1 MKVGIG
7 LYRHMLNED
16 HFNFAKQCGC
26 SHAVV
31 HLVDYF
37 NQGHQPDKADQPIG
51 DGRGWG
57 YAGNSKK
64 MWETDELLRLKKQ
77 INRAGLEWEA
87 IENFDPADWHDI
99 LLDGPAKKRQT
110 EEIKRL
116 IRNVGKAGI
125 PIIGYNFSIA
135 GVCSRITGHF
145 ARGHA
150 LSVGMNG
157 TDERPVPNGMA
168 WNMIYNPKA
177 PPGTIEN
184 FSHETL
190 WERLENF
197 LNEIIPVAEEAGVV
211 MAAHPDD
218 PPVPVVRNTPR
229 LVYQPEMYRRLLNIS
244 SSKHNALE
252 FCLGTIAEMT
262 EGNVY
267 EATEQYA
274 DRMAYIHFRNVKG
287 KAPNYR
293 EVFLDEGD
301 IDMMKILRIL
311 KSKNFNG
318 VLIPDHTPQMTCP
331 GAWYAGMA
339 YALGY
344 IRAAVQVAV

>member
-116 IRNVGKAGI
+116 IRNVGKAGV

-168 WNMIYNPKA
+168 WNMIYNPKR
-177 PPGTIEN
+177 PPAQ
-184 FSHETL
+184 L
-190 WERLENF
+190 K
-197 LNEIIPVAEEAGVV
+197 
-211 MAAHPDD
+211 
-218 PPVPVVRNTPR
+218 
-229 LVYQPEMYRRLLNIS
+229 IS
-244 SSKHNALE
+244 LMKP
-252 FCLGTIAEMT
+252 C
-262 EGNVY
+262 GNVS
-267 EATEQYA
+267 
-274 DRMAYIHFRNVKG
+274 
-287 KAPNYR
+287 
-293 EVFLDEGD
+293 
-301 IDMMKILRIL
+301 KISCTKLFPWRKRPALSWPRI
-311 KSKNFNG
+311 
-318 VLIPDHTPQMTCP
+318 PM
-331 GAWYAGMA
+331 
-339 YALGY
+339 
-344 IRAAVQVAV
+344 IRLCLWCAIRRDWFINPKCTDDC